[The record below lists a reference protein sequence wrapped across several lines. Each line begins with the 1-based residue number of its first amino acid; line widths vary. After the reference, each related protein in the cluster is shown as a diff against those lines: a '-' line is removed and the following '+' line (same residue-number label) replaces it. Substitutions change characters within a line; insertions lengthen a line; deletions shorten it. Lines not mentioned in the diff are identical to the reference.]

1 MNPWRVGA
9 NLATLANALVGVG
22 AIVYVLLGNPLFA
35 MLLIMIGIGF
45 DGLDGQLSR
54 RTGGPGRLFG
64 RIADSVADAITF
76 GAAPAVLLA
85 DHANQGGWG
94 GYALAAL
101 AVGALYLATALA
113 RLVRFTLLHH
123 GRPYFLGVPTPMAA
137 LTVAWLGVAF
147 YVPAF
152 FSAQP
157 TLFLG
162 IAVVVAL
169 LMIAP
174 WPFPKIRRENPLR
187 IPMIIAGIAAAGTL
201 VPFQFRPGADSP
213 LYLVAF
219 GAAAIW
225 AAGLLLY
232 FLLGPWSI
240 PPAPRAAPVDR
251 GGP

>member
-22 AIVYVLLGNPLFA
+22 AIVYILLGNPLFA
-35 MLLIMIGIGF
+35 MLLITIGIGF
-45 DGLDGQLSR
+45 DGLDGLLSR

-76 GAAPAVLLA
+76 GAAPAVLIA
-85 DHANQGGWG
+85 DHANQGGWD

-101 AVGALYLATALA
+101 VVGALYLATALA

-137 LTVAWLGVAF
+137 FTIGWLGVAF

-152 FSAQP
+152 FAVQP
-157 TLFLG
+157 LLFLG
-162 IAVVVAL
+162 LAVVVAL

-174 WPFPKIRRENPLR
+174 WPFPKIRRGNPLR
-187 IPMIIAGIAAAGTL
+187 IPMVIAGIAAAATL
-201 VPFQFRPGADSP
+201 VPFQFRPAPDS
-213 LYLVAF
+213 LVYLVAF

-232 FLLGPWSI
+232 FVLGPWSV
-240 PPAPRAAPVDR
+240 PPAPRPPPVDR
-251 GGP
+251 GVP